1 MRLEVIGINH
11 TTSKVEVR
19 EKAAIN
25 SESLSSQLPL
35 LTAGEEMEGAVI
47 LSTCNRTEFYLSPRT
62 HLHKDS
68 LRALFTRITNLDSTE
83 TANAYLFQDEAA
95 VQHLF
100 KVASGLNSQIV
111 GETEILGQVKDAYY
125 QALKLEQTNT
135 VLNKV
140 FLRAIECGKEVRHR
154 TAITEGAVSVA
165 SAAAQLAG
173 KIFGQL
179 QAHNTLLVGAGA
191 TAQLVATHLQ
201 SNGAVNWRVSNRTPA
216 RAEQLAALL
225 NGAVTVF
232 PPTAAEL
239 AWADLVVCA
248 TSAPHHLISREMV
261 QAAARQ
267 RHTPRLFLDLAVPL
281 DVESSVRELPETY
294 HFSVDEIHQMVTGNL
309 QARQKEAGRAEKIIL
324 RHTGEFTD
332 WYQENRVAPTIIQ
345 LQSVLEGVRQE
356 IYEENAR
363 RFCADDRQELAAF
376 SRSLMRRVTSL
387 FIANMKKASLNEND
401 LSLARAIT
409 LALASDNQSDIEQ
422 IVEKLDNELSH

>member
-261 QAAARQ
+261 
-267 RHTPRLFLDLAVPL
+267 
-281 DVESSVRELPETY
+281 
-294 HFSVDEIHQMVTGNL
+294 
-309 QARQKEAGRAEKIIL
+309 
-324 RHTGEFTD
+324 
-332 WYQENRVAPTIIQ
+332 
-345 LQSVLEGVRQE
+345 
-356 IYEENAR
+356 
-363 RFCADDRQELAAF
+363 
-376 SRSLMRRVTSL
+376 
-387 FIANMKKASLNEND
+387 
-401 LSLARAIT
+401 
-409 LALASDNQSDIEQ
+409 
-422 IVEKLDNELSH
+422 